1 MKKKIIKVLIL
12 LLVLV
17 QAIDVIGMFRYIA
30 VAYAEETVASSVKEE
45 VIENDE
51 KLEEIDT
58 STNRKEEIKET
69 EISEK
74 QIFDIP
80 EQETIA
86 SEESQRLA
94 DNGIEEEVAT
104 VIENEEILR
113 DQTYELVTDVYPNLN
128 NADGTP
134 KLDYQAG
141 EEIALY
147 SKLVISSGTF
157 PSNQVKFRIA
167 LSKQHFAYFGV
178 VSDGL
183 TFPVTSELSG
193 DSENIYL
200 DITIDNV
207 RTGMDI
213 AIPFRVKF
221 LSDRLYYGTK
231 VPLTQTLYGQN
242 GEVLKENSLDLEAR
256 TSNRKIVFGK
266 EYFNQNNRQVPNEF
280 VEDDD
285 LISSDFIDE
294 VPFQVVGDSANDAG
308 DSLVEIKLTKNVIF
322 KAEDNNVAWAYDE
335 SSHSISR
342 MLRSSINISST
353 FKVRYQDVYTNTLD
367 YPVRFTGSVNV
378 LNINGEIETNLEKAS
393 AIEERKFFSRQ
404 VGDTGVKFMDW
415 KDQNAKYYVEEN
427 QDKEI
432 SGGIRAKYNE
442 EKGKMFLSKIEDVPT
457 KVAEVS
463 PFTLTEIWLSKK
475 GNPTNTDKNKVYGIT
490 ETGESTLIAEDLGS
504 TAFSLKDPKPFV
516 SFYIE
521 FDNTVELND
530 LTDEV
535 VLNFSAKR
543 SSEYWEYLSENLSE
557 MSHSAYNVGNVYY
570 TDQNG
575 DKGKDTSTS
584 SVSTEKA
591 VNDIIFLDK
600 PNKSMVFFGEK
611 FEMTFWHSIQNTT
624 NPKLINPK
632 LHIMLPRGIELIEFT
647 HDATSVMYTEKKNFM
662 NSGKTAIVIEPKTEW
677 RLADF
682 AKVFASHRSK
692 LHLQFNN
699 SASYGSHFIE
709 SYLTYENNGENG
721 ITMTQAG
728 NQEAY
733 KLSNVDP
740 YQLLSDATER
750 NEMFVYSKPISLIAP
765 SSVFVDVAAKVNE
778 QQGFV
783 HGKTDFVDQG
793 ERFNQK
799 ISIINYSNNDVSTVT
814 GINVLPHVG
823 DLSTVVDKDGKYVPR
838 GSDLGGLLDGEV
850 EGPEGYTVYYSY
862 DKPSHLMAENQQKGW
877 IQQGEKIDY
886 NKVTMIKIELTNGV
900 LEKNQESEF
909 TFPVKVPID
918 KAIKHED
925 KMVNTFTIT
934 TNDTNWIE
942 SRGSEIPVTA
952 YSVKGSVYRDKN
964 KNSQKE
970 SDEPFLV
977 GYEVEL
983 EQEGAT
989 EPIAKQWTNSQ
1000 GEYDFSPVPSRGD
1013 YTIRIKT
1020 KEGDIISEY
1029 SQSSEERIATDVTL
1043 DPTNNKDGIA
1053 TVTLAPDTVSHTINM
1068 GVDSDLPI
1076 LGTIELTKLDSVTKQ
1091 ALAGAKFRFE
1101 QADGGIIEKSM
1112 TTDAGGK
1119 IRLKNVPLG
1128 NYKFVETEA
1137 PLGYELDSTPINI
1150 ELTDATIVKV
1160 TKENTPILVP
1170 IVILGSVELTKIDS
1184 MTKQA
1189 LSGATFRLEKTDG
1202 TVVQSDLRT
1211 NEEGKLLVTN
1221 LPLDGYQFIETTA
1234 PIGYEL
1240 DVEPVYF
1247 DITEASKTVQVTK
1260 ENARKGEKIIEPS
1273 TIQQTG
1279 RGMTNRNGMLPVTG
1293 EQKLTYFI
1301 YVGYTVIFLL
1311 LLRMFSKQMY
1321 RRYRNDMLN
1330 D

>member
-1 MKKKIIKVLIL
+1 MKNKIIRLLVL

-30 VAYAEETVASSVKEE
+30 VAYAEETVASTVKEE
-45 VIENDE
+45 DTRNDE
-51 KLEEIDT
+51 KSKKIDE
-58 STNRKEEIKET
+58 STKMKEEIKET
-69 EISEK
+69 EMLEQKIL
-74 QIFDIP
+74 DTP
-80 EQETIA
+80 EQETII
-86 SEESQRLA
+86 SEESQQLA
-94 DNGIEEEVAT
+94 DNGIEEVTA
-104 VIENEEILR
+104 VIENEQILR
-113 DQTYELVTDVYPNLN
+113 DQNYELVTDVYPNLN

-183 TFPVTSELSG
+183 TFPVTSELSS
-193 DSENIYL
+193 DDENIYL

-207 RTGMDI
+207 QTGMDI

-221 LSDRLYYGTK
+221 LSNRLYYGTEA
-231 VPLTQTLYGQN
+231 PLTQTLYDQN
-242 GEVLKENSLDLEAR
+242 GAVLKENSLDLEAR
-256 TSNRKIVFGK
+256 TTKRKIVFGK
-266 EYFNQNNRQVPNEF
+266 EYFNQNNKQLPNEF
-280 VEDDD
+280 VDADH
-285 LISSDFIDE
+285 LISSDFIDD
-294 VPFQVVGDSANDAG
+294 VTFQIIGDSANDAG
-308 DSLVEIKLTKNVIF
+308 DSLVEIKLTENVIF
-322 KAEDNNVAWAYDE
+322 KAEDNDVAWAYDE

-342 MLRSSINISST
+342 KLKSSIDISDT
-353 FKVRYQDVYTNTLD
+353 FKVRYQNVYANTLD
-367 YPVRFTGSVNV
+367 YPVKFNGSVNV
-378 LNINGEIETNLEKAS
+378 LDVNGEIQTKLGKSYAV
-393 AIEERKFFSRQ
+393 EERKFFTRQ

-415 KDQNAKYYVEEN
+415 KDPNAKYYVEEN
-427 QDKEI
+427 KDKEI
-432 SGGIRAKYNE
+432 SGGIRAKYTE
-442 EKGKMFLSKIEDVPT
+442 EKGKIFLSKIEDVPT

-475 GNPTNTDKNKVYGIT
+475 GNMTNTDKNKVYGIT
-490 ETGESTLIAEDLGS
+490 ETGESTLIAENIGT
-504 TAFSLKDPKPFV
+504 TASILKDPKPFV

-521 FDNTVELND
+521 FDNAVELND

-543 SSEYWEYLSENLSE
+543 SSEYWEYLSGTLSE
-557 MSHSAYNVGNVYY
+557 MFHSAYNVGNVYY
-570 TDQNG
+570 TDENG
-575 DKGKDTSTS
+575 GKGKDTSTS

-591 VNDIIFLDK
+591 ENDIKFLDL

-611 FEMTFWHSIQNTT
+611 FEMTFWHSIKNTT

-632 LHIMLPRGIELIEFT
+632 LLIMLPRGIELIEFT
-647 HDATSVMYTEKKNFM
+647 HDATSVTYTEKQNFM
-662 NSGKTAIVIEPKTEW
+662 NSGKTAIIIEPKIEW

-682 AKVFASHRSK
+682 AKIFAPHRSK

-721 ITMTQAG
+721 ITMSGAG

-733 KLSNVDP
+733 KPSNVDP
-740 YQLLSDATER
+740 YELLSDATER
-750 NEMFVYSKPISLIAP
+750 KELYFYSKPISLIPP

-793 ERFNQK
+793 EHFNQK
-799 ISIINYSNNDVSTVT
+799 ISIINYSNNDVSSVT
-814 GINVLPHVG
+814 GINVLPHAG

-838 GSDLGGLLDGEV
+838 GSDFGYLLDGEV
-850 EGPEGYTVYYSY
+850 EGPDGYTVYYSY

-877 IQQGEKIDY
+877 IQKGEQIDY

-918 KAIKHED
+918 KAIKHAD
-925 KMVNTFTIT
+925 KMVNTFAIT

-952 YSVKGSVYRDKN
+952 YSVKGTVYRDKN
-964 KNSQKE
+964 KNSQKD

-977 GYEVEL
+977 GYEIEL
-983 EQEGAT
+983 EQAGAT
-989 EPIAKQWTNSQ
+989 EPIAKQLTNSQ
-1000 GEYDFSPVPSRGD
+1000 GEYDFSPVPSRGE
-1013 YTIRIKT
+1013 YTVRIKT

-1029 SQSSEERIATDVTL
+1029 SQSSEEGIATDVML

-1053 TVTLAPDTVSHTINM
+1053 TVTLVPETVSHTINM
-1068 GVDSDLPI
+1068 GVYSDLSI

-1101 QADGGIIEKSM
+1101 QADGAIIEESM

-1119 IRLKNVPLG
+1119 IRLANVPLG
-1128 NYKFVETEA
+1128 SYKFVETEA

-1150 ELTDATIVKV
+1150 ELTDATVVKV
-1160 TKENTPILVP
+1160 TKDNTPIVAP
-1170 IVILGSVELTKIDS
+1170 MVILGSVELTKIDS

-1189 LSGATFRLEKTDG
+1189 LPGAVFKLEKADG
-1202 TVVQSDLRT
+1202 TVLQSNLTT
-1211 NEEGKLLVTN
+1211 NAEGKVVVTD
-1221 LPLDGYQFIETTA
+1221 LPLGGYQFIETTA

-1240 DVEPVYF
+1240 DSDPVLF
-1247 DITEASKTVQVTK
+1247 EIKEASKTVQVIK
-1260 ENARKGEKIIEPS
+1260 ENARTGEKISELS
-1273 TIQQTG
+1273 TIQKTG
-1279 RGMTNRNGMLPVTG
+1279 GGTINRNGMLPATG
-1293 EQKLTYFI
+1293 DQELAYFI
-1301 YVGYTVIFLL
+1301 SLGYTIICLL
-1311 LLRMFSKQMY
+1311 LLRMFSKQIY
-1321 RRYRNDMLN
+1321 RRNHKDTLN
-1330 D
+1330 Y